1 MPRGSSQAALPKRGP
16 AELLGAHVST
26 SGGVQNAPER
36 GTRIG
41 ATAIQLFTKPPSQ
54 WREPTPS
61 AETVRAFRDNLRISK
76 LRMVISH
83 DSYLI
88 NLATPDPQLSER
100 SIRAFVAELRRCRA
114 LGIRFLVSHPGN
126 YIDERREGLIRNARN
141 YSRCLRRVP
150 RVALMIE
157 NTAGSGTALGSR
169 FEELAEL
176 RDRIAPE
183 VRNRVGFCLD
193 TCHLHSSGYDLV
205 SAYDSVWEQWERTVG
220 LKRLWCLHL
229 NDSKTPFAS
238 FRDRHELIGEG
249 TLGANPFR
257 RIMNDPRFRETPKI
271 IETPKGKDEVATD
284 RRMLGRLRRYRDRKE
299 ERARSSLEGC

>member
-1 MPRGSSQAALPKRGP
+1 M
-16 AELLGAHVST
+16 LLGAHVST

-54 WREPTPS
+54 WREPTLS

-76 LRMVISH
+76 LRVVISH

-88 NLATPDPQLSER
+88 NLASPNPELSER

-126 YIDERREGLIRNARN
+126 YIDEQGAGLIRNARN
-141 YSRCLRRVP
+141 YSSCLRAVP
-150 RVALMIE
+150 GVALLIE
-157 NTAGSGTALGSR
+157 NTAGSGTALGRR

-176 RDRIAPE
+176 RDRITPD
-183 VRNRVGFCLD
+183 VRRRVGFCLD
-193 TCHLHSSGYDLV
+193 TCHLHSTGYDLV
-205 SAYDSVWEQWERTVG
+205 REYDSVWEHWERTVG
-220 LKRLWCLHL
+220 LNRLWCLHL
-229 NDSKTPFAS
+229 NDSKTPFQS

-249 TLGANPFR
+249 SLGPTPFQ
-257 RIMNDPRFRETPKI
+257 RIMRDPRFRRIPKI

-284 RRMLGRLRRYRDRKE
+284 RRMLNRLRRW
-299 ERARSSLEGC
+299 ALTAL